1 MVLPGA
7 RAARAAPAATR
18 RGRSLSSAGVSAPP
32 TLTLTDLRDAAQRIA
47 PHVLRTPVLTA
58 RVGDVELLCKAENL
72 QPIGAFKL
80 RGAFSL
86 MTALP
91 ADTPGV
97 VAHSSGNHAQAVA
110 WAARALGLKA
120 VIVMPEDAPALK
132 RRRTEAAGA
141 EVVTVGNDS
150 DERIAMADRLAAE
163 RGLVP
168 VPPYDHLLIAAGQG
182 TAALELVES
191 CGFLDRFYAPVS
203 GGGLMAGCSTAVA
216 ALSPDA
222 EIVGVEPEDADDTR
236 RSLDAGERVQVPPP
250 ATIADGLRVRRPGA
264 VTFPIVQKH
273 VDRIALVSDDEL
285 LETMAWA
292 LDTLRVVLEPS
303 GAAAL
308 AVARR
313 EAAALTAE
321 LAAEQAAELAAGLAA
336 VTPDTPAP
344 ATPGRGAPPHDGP
357 SRWGVILSGGNVD
370 PALLARAL
378 QGLAL

>member
-1 MVLPGA
+1 MSG
-7 RAARAAPAATR
+7 PA
-18 RGRSLSSAGVSAPP
+18 SLKLS
-32 TLTLTDLRDAAQRIA
+32 DLRDAARRIA
-47 PHVLRTPVLTA
+47 AHVTRTPVLA
-58 RVGDVELLCKAENL
+58 HEVGAVTLLCKAENL

-86 MTALP
+86 MTTLP
-91 ADTPGV
+91 AGTPGV

-110 WAARALGLKA
+110 WAARALGLRA

-150 DERIAMADRLAAE
+150 DERIAMAERLAAE

-182 TAALELVES
+182 TAALELVEQA
-191 CGFLDRFYAPVS
+191 GPLDRFYAPVS

-222 EIVGVEPEDADDTR
+222 EIVGVEPEDADDTK
-236 RSLDAGERVQVPPP
+236 RSLDAGEPVEVPPP
-250 ATIADGLRVRRPGA
+250 RTLADGLRVRRPGA
-264 VTFPIVQKH
+264 VTFPIVQRH

-292 LDTLRVVLEPS
+292 LHHLRVVLEPS

-308 AVARR
+308 AAARR
-313 EAAALTAE
+313 EAVAPDKP
-321 LAAEQAAELAAGLAA
+321 AG
-336 VTPDTPAP
+336 
-344 ATPGRGAPPHDGP
+344 
-357 SRWGVILSGGNVD
+357 RWGLILSGGNVE

-378 QGLAL
+378 SRHAH